1 MDPFAEHFK
10 LDVEVLHDRTRQVSH
25 ISDQARGVRRQKI
38 VEEWVRQKRLGAG
51 ANGEVFLERSNSGK
65 VRAIKE
71 VRKSGDLS
79 DYLKELLAMGRLSK
93 VDHPASSNS
102 WVPIAFG

>member
-1 MDPFAEHFK
+1 
-10 LDVEVLHDRTRQVSH
+10 
-25 ISDQARGVRRQKI
+25 
-38 VEEWVRQKRLGAG
+38 
-51 ANGEVFLERSNSGK
+51 
-65 VRAIKE
+65 

-93 VDHPASSNS
+93 VDHPASSSS

>member
-1 MDPFAEHFK
+1 
-10 LDVEVLHDRTRQVSH
+10 
-25 ISDQARGVRRQKI
+25 VRRQKI

-65 VRAIKE
+65 VRAVKE

-93 VDHPASSNS
+93 VHRPASSSS
-102 WVPIAFG
+102 WVRIAFG